1 MTAVLAV
8 MPTNGLPIRPRRWLL
23 PVSRGCTDT
32 GRTGLSIE
40 RWPSDAPFAGQP
52 VRLLDEWLSMSKD
65 PIQCD
70 DVMGFRVPVGGTN
83 VLAYISR
90 STCQAA
96 DSQTGTRLGMSEFLR
111 ANRPTL
117 EQIVVNKIRAGARPP
132 VMVMARDLWPHHPPQ
147 TKRADNWTR
156 HQ

>member
-1 MTAVLAV
+1 MTLWDSACLLAAR
-8 MPTNGLPIRPRRWLL
+8 MSWPT
-23 PVSRGCTDT
+23 
-32 GRTGLSIE
+32 
-40 RWPSDAPFAGQP
+40 
-52 VRLLDEWLSMSKD
+52 
-65 PIQCD
+65 
-70 DVMGFRVPVGGTN
+70 
-83 VLAYISR
+83 YISR